1 VVMLVVDR
9 CDLSNIATLLKKAYL
24 NENLTPPRTINM
36 NMRFLRVVS
45 NSHLDW
51 FIVIWKNYFSFG
63 GFIMRYNSLSLLRS
77 DKITFI

>member
-1 VVMLVVDR
+1 
-9 CDLSNIATLLKKAYL
+9 
-24 NENLTPPRTINM
+24 M

-45 NSHLDW
+45 ISHLGW